1 MQQVTGISTYSIKI
15 NGTKCEVCICM
26 YCEYS
31 FQSKLKDNHKF
42 IQAVPPN
49 SATLDY
55 SLICNGTKKMFG
67 QEVIVFQGRNQA
79 MRINS
84 KSCSR
89 KDLWK

>member
-1 MQQVTGISTYSIKI
+1 MIGISTYGIKI

-49 SATLDY
+49 SVILVY
-55 SLICNGTKKMFG
+55 SLICNGTKKDVWAG
-67 QEVIVFQGRNQA
+67 SYYISGAKLGYEN
-79 MRINS
+79 
-84 KSCSR
+84 K
-89 KDLWK
+89 K